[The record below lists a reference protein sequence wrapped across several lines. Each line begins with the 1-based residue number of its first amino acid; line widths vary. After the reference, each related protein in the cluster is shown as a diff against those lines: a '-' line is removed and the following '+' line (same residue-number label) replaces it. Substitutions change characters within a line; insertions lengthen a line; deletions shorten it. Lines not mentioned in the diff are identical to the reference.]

1 MSYFSSFPYV
11 LYPNFVDETGNVNLI
26 LKNITTRI
34 VRRESLIDDKSI
46 FYKYFIRAGEDIESI
61 SNDLYKTPMYYWT
74 IMIINNKFDRFYD
87 FPLQYGEFEDY
98 IADKYGSISGA
109 QTTYKYFIRESYER
123 FSDDLVEDKNYFLE
137 VPLENYTFLYT
148 PDNPLNYPTSGP
160 RPSRA
165 VSENGR
171 LMKYSKSNYKIEE
184 EANEAKRNILVIN
197 SSYIGIFVDTFR
209 SLL

>member
-1 MSYFSSFPYV
+1 MTYFSSFPYV

-137 VPLENYTFLYT
+137 VPVNNYLYT
-148 PDNPLNYPTSGP
+148 NISSQT
-160 RPSRA
+160 SRA

-171 LMKYSKSNYKIEE
+171 LMKYSKSNYEIEE
-184 EANEAKRNILVIN
+184 EANEAKRNILVCN

>member
-74 IMIINNKFDRFYD
+74 IMLINNKFDRFYD

-123 FSDDLVEDKNYFLE
+123 FSDDVVEDKNYFLE
-137 VPLENYTFLYT
+137 VPVNNYLYT
-148 PDNPLNYPTSGP
+148 NISSQT
-160 RPSRA
+160 SRA

-171 LMKYSKSNYKIEE
+171 LMKYSKSNYEIEE

>member
-1 MSYFSSFPYV
+1 MSYFASFPYV

-123 FSDDLVEDKNYFLE
+123 FSDDEVEDKNYFLE
-137 VPLENYTFLYT
+137 VPVNNYLYT
-148 PDNPLNYPTSGP
+148 NISSQT
-160 RPSRA
+160 SRA

-171 LMKYSKSNYKIEE
+171 LMKYSKSNYEIEE

>member
-1 MSYFSSFPYV
+1 MSYFASFPYV

-137 VPLENYTFLYT
+137 VPVNNYLYT
-148 PDNPLNYPTSGP
+148 NISSQT
-160 RPSRA
+160 SRA

-171 LMKYSKSNYKIEE
+171 LMKYSKSNYEIEE

>member
-1 MSYFSSFPYV
+1 MSYFASFPYV

-46 FYKYFIRAGEDIESI
+46 FYKYVIREGEDIESI
-61 SNDLYKTPMYYWT
+61 SNSLYKTPSYYWT
-74 IMIINNKFDRFYD
+74 ILIINNKFDRFYD

-109 QTTYKYFIRESYER
+109 QTTYKYYIRESYER
-123 FSDDLVEDKNYFLE
+123 FSDDIVEDKNYFLE
-137 VPLENYTFLYT
+137 VPVNNYLYT
-148 PDNPLNYPTSGP
+148 NISSQT
-160 RPSRA
+160 SRA

-171 LMKYSKSNYKIEE
+171 LMKYSKSNYEIEFE
-184 EANEAKRNILVIN
+184 DNEAKRNILVCD

>member
-109 QTTYKYFIRESYER
+109 DDTYKYFIRESYER
-123 FSDDLVEDKNYFLE
+123 FSDDEVEDKNYFLE
-137 VPLENYTFLYT
+137 VPVNNYLYT
-148 PDNPLNYPTSGP
+148 NISSQT
-160 RPSRA
+160 SRA

-171 LMKYSKSNYKIEE
+171 LMKYSKSNYEIEE

>member
-1 MSYFSSFPYV
+1 MSYFESFPYV

-46 FYKYFIRAGEDIESI
+46 FYKYFIREGEDIESI
-61 SNDLYKTPMYYWT
+61 SNNLYKTPLYYWT

-109 QTTYKYFIRESYER
+109 QTTYKYYIRESFER
-123 FSDDLVEDKNYFLE
+123 FSDDIVEDKNYFLE
-137 VPLENYTFLYT
+137 VPVNNYLYT
-148 PDNPLNYPTSGP
+148 NISSQT
-160 RPSRA
+160 SRA

-171 LMKYSKSNYKIEE
+171 LMKYSKSNYEIEFE
-184 EANEAKRNILVIN
+184 DNESKRNILVCD
-197 SSYIGIFVDTFR
+197 SRYIGIFVDTFR

>member
-1 MSYFSSFPYV
+1 MSYFASFPYV

-46 FYKYFIRAGEDIESI
+46 FYKYVIREGEDIESI
-61 SNDLYKTPMYYWT
+61 SNSLYKTPLYYWT

-109 QTTYKYFIRESYER
+109 QTTYKYYIRESYER
-123 FSDDLVEDKNYFLE
+123 FSDDIVEDKNYFLE
-137 VPLENYTFLYT
+137 VPVNNYLYT
-148 PDNPLNYPTSGP
+148 NISSQT
-160 RPSRA
+160 SRA

-171 LMKYSKSNYKIEE
+171 LMKYSKSNYEIEFE
-184 EANEAKRNILVIN
+184 DNEAKRNILVCD
-197 SSYIGIFVDTFR
+197 SRYIGIFVDTFR

>member
-1 MSYFSSFPYV
+1 MSYFASFPYV

-109 QTTYKYFIRESYER
+109 DDTYKYFIRESYER
-123 FSDDLVEDKNYFLE
+123 FSDDEVEDKNYFLE
-137 VPLENYTFLYT
+137 VPVNNYLYT
-148 PDNPLNYPTSGP
+148 NISSQT
-160 RPSRA
+160 SRA

-171 LMKYSKSNYKIEE
+171 LMKYSKSNYEIEE
-184 EANEAKRNILVIN
+184 EANEAKRNILVCN

-209 SLL
+209 SVL

>member
-34 VRRESLIDDKSI
+34 VRRESLIDDKSV

-123 FSDDLVEDKNYFLE
+123 FSDDVVEDKNYFLE
-137 VPLENYTFLYT
+137 VPVNNYLYT
-148 PDNPLNYPTSGP
+148 NIDSQT
-160 RPSRA
+160 SRA

-171 LMKYSKSNYKIEE
+171 LMKYSKSNYEIEE
-184 EANEAKRNILVIN
+184 EANEAKRNILVCD
-197 SSYIGIFVDTFR
+197 SRYIGIFVDTFR

>member
-74 IMIINNKFDRFYD
+74 IMLINNKFDRFYD

-123 FSDDLVEDKNYFLE
+123 FSDDEVEDKNYFLE
-137 VPLENYTFLYT
+137 VPVNNYLYT
-148 PDNPLNYPTSGP
+148 NISSQT
-160 RPSRA
+160 SRA

-171 LMKYSKSNYKIEE
+171 LMKYSKSNYEIEE
-184 EANEAKRNILVIN
+184 EANEAKRNILVCN

>member
-1 MSYFSSFPYV
+1 MSYFASFPYV

-46 FYKYFIRAGEDIESI
+46 FYKYFIREGEDIESI
-61 SNDLYKTPMYYWT
+61 SNNLYKTPLYYWT
-74 IMIINNKFDRFYD
+74 ILIINNKFDRFYD

-109 QTTYKYFIRESYER
+109 QTTYKYYIRESYER
-123 FSDDLVEDKNYFLE
+123 FSDDEVEDKNYFLE
-137 VPLENYTFLYT
+137 VPVNNYLYT
-148 PDNPLNYPTSGP
+148 NISSQT
-160 RPSRA
+160 SRA

-171 LMKYSKSNYKIEE
+171 LMKYSKSNYEIEFE
-184 EANEAKRNILVIN
+184 DNEAKRNILVCD
-197 SSYIGIFVDTFR
+197 SRYIGIFVDTFR

>member
-1 MSYFSSFPYV
+1 MSYFASFPYV

-46 FYKYFIRAGEDIESI
+46 FYKYFIREGEDIESI
-61 SNDLYKTPMYYWT
+61 SNNLYKTPLYYWT

-109 QTTYKYFIRESYER
+109 QTTYKYYIRESYER
-123 FSDDLVEDKNYFLE
+123 FSDDIVEDKNYFLE
-137 VPLENYTFLYT
+137 VPVNNYLYT
-148 PDNPLNYPTSGP
+148 NISSQT
-160 RPSRA
+160 SRA

-171 LMKYSKSNYKIEE
+171 LMKYSKSNYEIEFE
-184 EANEAKRNILVIN
+184 DNEAKRNILVCD

>member
-1 MSYFSSFPYV
+1 MSYFASFPYV

-34 VRRESLIDDKSI
+34 VRRESLIDDKNI
-46 FYKYFIRAGEDIESI
+46 FYKYFIREGEDIESI
-61 SNDLYKTPMYYWT
+61 SNNLYKTPLYYWT
-74 IMIINNKFDRFYD
+74 ILIINNKFDRFYD

-109 QTTYKYFIRESYER
+109 QTTYKYYIRESYER
-123 FSDDLVEDKNYFLE
+123 FSDDIVEDKNYFLE
-137 VPLENYTFLYT
+137 VPVNNYLYT
-148 PDNPLNYPTSGP
+148 NISSQT
-160 RPSRA
+160 SRA

-171 LMKYSKSNYKIEE
+171 LMKYSKSNYEIEFE
-184 EANEAKRNILVIN
+184 DNEAKRNILVCD

>member
-1 MSYFSSFPYV
+1 MSYFASFPYV

-123 FSDDLVEDKNYFLE
+123 FSDDEVEDKNYFLE
-137 VPLENYTFLYT
+137 VPVNNYLYT
-148 PDNPLNYPTSGP
+148 NISSQT
-160 RPSRA
+160 SRA

-171 LMKYSKSNYKIEE
+171 LMKYSKSNYEIEE
-184 EANEAKRNILVIN
+184 EANEAKRNILVCN

>member
-1 MSYFSSFPYV
+1 MTYFSSFPYV

-123 FSDDLVEDKNYFLE
+123 FSDDEVEDKNYFLE
-137 VPLENYTFLYT
+137 VPVNNYLYT
-148 PDNPLNYPTSGP
+148 NISSQT
-160 RPSRA
+160 SRA

-171 LMKYSKSNYKIEE
+171 LMKYSKSNYEIEE

>member
-1 MSYFSSFPYV
+1 MSYFASFPYV

-109 QTTYKYFIRESYER
+109 DDTYKYFIRESYER
-123 FSDDLVEDKNYFLE
+123 FSDDEVEDKNYFLE
-137 VPLENYTFLYT
+137 VPVNNYLYT
-148 PDNPLNYPTSGP
+148 NISSQT
-160 RPSRA
+160 SRA

-171 LMKYSKSNYKIEE
+171 LMKYSKSNYEIEE

>member
-1 MSYFSSFPYV
+1 MSYFASFPYV

-46 FYKYFIRAGEDIESI
+46 FYKYFIREGEDIESI
-61 SNDLYKTPMYYWT
+61 SNNLYKTPLYYWT

-109 QTTYKYFIRESYER
+109 QTTYKYYIRESYER
-123 FSDDLVEDKNYFLE
+123 FSDDIVEDKNYFLE
-137 VPLENYTFLYT
+137 VPVNNYLYT
-148 PDNPLNYPTSGP
+148 NISSQT
-160 RPSRA
+160 SRA

-171 LMKYSKSNYKIEE
+171 LMKYSKSNYEIEFE
-184 EANEAKRNILVIN
+184 DNEAKRNILVCD
-197 SSYIGIFVDTFR
+197 SRYIGIFVDTFR

>member
-74 IMIINNKFDRFYD
+74 IMLINNKFDRFYD

-137 VPLENYTFLYT
+137 VPVNNYLYT
-148 PDNPLNYPTSGP
+148 NIDSQT
-160 RPSRA
+160 SRA

-171 LMKYSKSNYKIEE
+171 LMKYSKSNYEIEE

>member
-34 VRRESLIDDKSI
+34 VRRELLIDDKSI

-123 FSDDLVEDKNYFLE
+123 FSDDAVEDKNYFLE
-137 VPLENYTFLYT
+137 VPVNNYLYT
-148 PDNPLNYPTSGP
+148 NISSQT
-160 RPSRA
+160 SRA

-171 LMKYSKSNYKIEE
+171 LMKYSKSNYEIEE
-184 EANEAKRNILVIN
+184 EANEAKRNILVCN